1 MLVRKSKAVP
11 LVLLSSSLILS
22 GCIAHKRPCTTSTQ
36 PEGNGGTTSSCTGG
50 RSGGGGGY
58 YYHHHS
64 YVPWGYSYGSG
75 GNARSPAPGN
85 ARPGAGAVRSGG
97 FGGVGHA
104 VSGGS

>member
-1 MLVRKSKAVP
+1 MTRKSKAVP
-11 LVLLSSSLILS
+11 LVLLGSSLILS
-22 GCIAHKRPCTTSTQ
+22 GCIAHKRPCTTATQ
-36 PEGNGGTTSSCTGG
+36 PEGDGVTTNCTGG

-58 YYHHHS
+58 YYHHS
-64 YVPWGYSYGSG
+64 YWPWGYSYGSG
-75 GNARSPAPGN
+75 GGARQGAPGG